1 MKKLFAISLAA
12 VLGFNLFAAPLNQ
25 TDKNWKTMINETV
38 VDKGSNARLKKV
50 IEKLRN
56 GETVYVCGLGGSV
69 TEGAGPAD
77 FHDGYIYQFQ
87 KLLAEKYAKNA
98 DQVVLDGA
106 GLGGT
111 PSPLGLIRYDQD
123 VIADLGGHKPDVLVI
138 EFSVNDWLECS
149 KGRAFEALIRRGL
162 EDNPDC
168 AVIALY
174 ATATYANQQDWMI
187 PIASHYSIP
196 QVSIRNAID
205 KRIESGEVKKDDYFA
220 DYAHPKKDG
229 HTFMANCLL
238 NIFEIADK
246 ESLAKSEIPAHW
258 KLANPLKKFRTITGT
273 DGRVIVERGSFSE
286 KDNATQNSLKKG
298 KGNFPMNWHH
308 PYGNNGAANEPLKI
322 TLKCKAFIL
331 VFKENA
337 ASPTKP
343 FGNAQVYVD
352 GKLVKTCDPT
362 NKGWNNCNVSMIIDE
377 TEVKDHVIE
386 IKMAPGSEKKAFTV
400 VAMGYSAD

>member
-1 MKKLFAISLAA
+1 MAFALVSTC
-12 VLGFNLFAAPLNQ
+12 LFAAPLNQ
-25 TDKNWKTMINETV
+25 SDANWKTMVNDTLIDRGNSV
-38 VDKGSNARLKKV
+38 RVKKV

-56 GETVYVCGLGGSV
+56 GDTVYVAGLGGSV

-77 FHDGYIYQFQ
+77 YHDGYIYQFQ
-87 KLLAEKYAKNA
+87 KMLAETYAKNP
-98 DQVVLDGA
+98 DQVILDNA

-111 PSPLGLIRYDQD
+111 PSPLGLLRYNQD
-123 VIADLGGHKPDVLVI
+123 VIQELGHKPDVLVI

-149 KGRAFEALIRRGL
+149 NGRAFEALIRRGL
-162 EDNPDC
+162 QDNPDC

-187 PIASHYSIP
+187 PIASHYSVP

-229 HTFMANCLL
+229 HKFMASCLM
-238 NIFEIADK
+238 NIFALNDK
-246 ESLAKSEIPAHW
+246 ASDAPIEIPATY
-258 KLANPLKKFRTITGT
+258 KLDNPIKTFAVITGT
-273 DGRVIVERGSFSE
+273 DGRVIVEKGSFNSV
-286 KDNATQNSLKKG
+286 DNQTQNSLKRG
-298 KGNFPMNWHH
+298 KANFPMNWHH
-308 PYGNNGAANEPLKI
+308 AFGKNSGNDPLKI
-322 TLKCKAFIL
+322 TVKCKTFIF

-343 FGNAQVYVD
+343 YGKAQVYVD

-362 NKGWNNCNVSMIIDE
+362 NKGWNNCNVNMIIDE
-377 TEVKDHVIE
+377 KESATHTIEV
-386 IKMAPGSEKKAFTV
+386 KMAPGDEAKAFTV
-400 VAMGYSAD
+400 VGMGYGN